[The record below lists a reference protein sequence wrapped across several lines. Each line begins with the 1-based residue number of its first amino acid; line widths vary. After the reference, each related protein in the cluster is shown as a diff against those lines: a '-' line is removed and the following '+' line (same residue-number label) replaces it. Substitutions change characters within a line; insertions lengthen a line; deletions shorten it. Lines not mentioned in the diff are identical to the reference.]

1 MERLDDQKDFL
12 VQLEA
17 ERQNSYSQ
25 ATEKILRLHEAFNQ
39 KQALSKE
46 VFFMGMGL
54 GTRWALGELPVEW
67 TSSPKKSSN
76 MKSRRKHRTP
86 SNETEA
92 RCYPKPRRSPDRRLP
107 GKYRTFFNGT
117 EERQRFNIEDSRMK
131 EGRAVEELLTHADDI
146 QKIRQRH
153 GDLLQQHRVQ
163 NVSELKDLIPPP
175 KEKQRVNPYENRYNM
190 REQNQQDEEDK

>member
-1 MERLDDQKDFL
+1 LERLDNQKDFL

-17 ERQNSYSQ
+17 ERQDSYSQ
-25 ATEKILRLHEAFNQ
+25 ATEKILRLHEALNQ

-46 VFFMGMGL
+46 VFFMEMGL

-67 TSSPKKSSN
+67 TSSPKKFSS
-76 MKSRRKHRTP
+76 MKSRRKYRTLF
-86 SNETEA
+86 NETETG
-92 RCYPKPRRSPDRRLP
+92 CYPKPRRSPDRRLP

-131 EGRAVEELLTHADDI
+131 EGRAVEELLTYADDI

-153 GDLLQQHRVQ
+153 ADLLRQHRVQ

-175 KEKQRVNPYENRYNM
+175 REKQRVNPYKNGYNM
-190 REQNQQDEEDK
+190 REENQKDEDK